1 MSRSDV
7 VVKGG
12 FSEQSPHYSSNLV
25 QTLYERIISM
35 KKSIRSPL
43 MLALLVTLV
52 LSLTSIASAQDQITL
67 EWWDYLGGGND
78 TEAIEDMIARYQ
90 AEHPNITI
98 ERTVIPFGDLK
109 TRVIQAAATGT
120 MPDIVIIDNPD
131 HQSMAAQGAFADI
144 TDIVADWPDVEQ
156 YFEGPWAST
165 VYQGR
170 NYGVPFKS
178 NATAL
183 FYNADLLAEAGYDS
197 PPETWEELQ
206 EVAAAL
212 TEGDRY
218 GFCFSG
224 VATEEGTFTVL
235 PFLWGNG
242 SDIQTIGDEAS
253 IETLTFLNT
262 LVNVDQSV
270 PTSVLNLTQGD
281 VNNLFMAGQCAMM
294 INGPWQIP
302 GIMENADVTFEWSV
316 SGWPYNVEPTS
327 ILGGENFAIG
337 AGADVEAAWEVI
349 SWAVQPDNLIPTLQI
364 NGQLPGRADAAAD
377 PYFTEEDPLRAVF
390 AQQVSVAKPR
400 AYGENYPQMSEEIMR
415 MVQGVLTGAQ
425 TPEEAAAAA
434 HDVIQP
440 LLEPTE
446 GG

>member
-1 MSRSDV
+1 MWPSKEVSANGYHNYITQFIHNV
-7 VVKGG
+7 FK
-12 FSEQSPHYSSNLV
+12 
-25 QTLYERIISM
+25 RIFSM
-35 KKSIRSPL
+35 KKSMYNPL
-43 MLALLVTLV
+43 LITLLVAFV
-52 LSLTSIASAQDQITL
+52 LSLTSVASAQDPITL
-67 EWWDYLGGGND
+67 EWWDYLGGDND
-78 TEAIEDMIARYQ
+78 TEAIEDLIARYQ
-90 AEHPNITI
+90 AAHPNVTI

-144 TDIVADWPDVEQ
+144 TDLIADWPDVDQ

-165 VYQGR
+165 IYEGR
-170 NYGVPFKS
+170 SYGIPFKS

-183 FYNADLLAEAGYDS
+183 FYNTDLLAEAGYDA
-197 PPETWEELQ
+197 PPETWEELR
-206 EVAAAL
+206 EVALAL

-262 LVNVDQSV
+262 LINEDQSV

-302 GIMENADVTFEWSV
+302 GIMENADVTFEWGV

-337 AGADVEAAWEVI
+337 AGSDVEAAWDVI
-349 SWAVQPDNLIPTLQI
+349 SWAVQPENLIPTLQI

-390 AQQVSVAKPR
+390 TQQVAVAKPR
-400 AYGENYPQMSEEIMR
+400 AYGPNYPQMSEEIMR

-434 HDVIQP
+434 QAVIQP
-440 LLEPTE
+440 LLETPE
-446 GG
+446 GA